1 MKLPLCACLLTGCGA
16 VHFTDPNPPQ
26 LFRSVAQYT
35 SAAVPEPV
43 VWLAVLDLFTESG
56 NADACAAARVWTLQ
70 AIHDA
75 MTAVRAPQM
84 ELPHADLSPS
94 CTQAA
99 DRSLNTSL
107 LEQQLRSAA
116 AAFPSAHVRV
126 VVVYANDIA
135 LEVPGTIVD
144 GLQTL
149 RQYGLLWTIAR
160 GPVSSQLASDR
171 SVAWTF
177 VSDPGLRK
185 AIAAAAAD
193 DLPLQTD
200 AIDASAKPILG
211 RDDLPR
217 ARELKVCAATQ
228 AVVQHVAVDGTPSPV
243 DRAGPPTFQPQFNQ
257 RYAVPKSQF
266 APQRAEVDVEGCM
279 AHCDR
284 FFTARPGDL
293 RRWDTTQGCL
303 L

>member
-56 NADACAAARVWTLQ
+56 NADACAAAHVWTLQ

-75 MTAVRAPQM
+75 MTAVQAPQM

-94 CTQAA
+94 CAQTA
-99 DRSLNTSL
+99 DRSLDTSS

-144 GLQTL
+144 
-149 RQYGLLWTIAR
+149 
-160 GPVSSQLASDR
+160 
-171 SVAWTF
+171 
-177 VSDPGLRK
+177 
-185 AIAAAAAD
+185 
-193 DLPLQTD
+193 
-200 AIDASAKPILG
+200 
-211 RDDLPR
+211 
-217 ARELKVCAATQ
+217 
-228 AVVQHVAVDGTPSPV
+228 
-243 DRAGPPTFQPQFNQ
+243 RAGPPTFQPRFNQ
-257 RYAVPKSQF
+257 RYAVPKSRF
-266 APQRAEVDVEGCM
+266 APQQAEVDVEGCM

-284 FFTARPGDL
+284 FFSARPGDL